1 VPEVAVTE
9 INADQEE
16 ASDQEP
22 ETDQAREAEEVQDVA
37 FFEVENLLRKRAP
50 VPFISVL
57 AHFYV
62 IGCQSQKV

>member
-1 VPEVAVTE
+1 MTE

-16 ASDQEP
+16 ASDQ
-22 ETDQAREAEEVQDVA
+22 EAEEVQDVA

>member
-1 VPEVAVTE
+1 MTE

-16 ASDQEP
+16 ASDQEA
-22 ETDQAREAEEVQDVA
+22 ETDQAREAEEMQDVA

-57 AHFYV
+57 APFYV
-62 IGCQSQKV
+62 F

>member
-1 VPEVAVTE
+1 MCS
-9 INADQEE
+9 
-16 ASDQEP
+16 SDLA
-22 ETDQAREAEEVQDVA
+22 ETDQAREAEEMQDVA

>member
-1 VPEVAVTE
+1 MPKVAVTE

-16 ASDQEP
+16 ASDQE
-22 ETDQAREAEEVQDVA
+22 VA